1 MEALDLR
8 GNFFQGSIPKSLA
21 NLQRLKFLGLSG
33 NNLTGLLPAELD
45 QLSSLERLIIGYNEF
60 DGGIQYF

>member
-21 NLQRLKFLGLSG
+21 NLQKLKFLGLSG
-33 NNLTGLLPAELD
+33 NNLTGSLPAELD
-45 QLSSLERLIIGYNEF
+45 QLSSLIIGYNEF